1 MAAIRLQYKLVHRFM
16 RNHGKGPCFQLLFV
30 PDVMVLPIPKGKN
43 PRPQNSPDPS
53 TRRAPPHR
61 GRSSLGRPGGACAGT
76 FRGPG
81 PRGCLGATLV
91 ARRLVLGGAG
101 VGCGVGSGP
110 CCKGCTPCLGNCRLG
125 DGPGMPSPR
134 PPVSAKCGRPASR
147 TRASCPVCKHP
158 WKSCSVACPGRDREG
173 ADARGEAAERGIL
186 QPG

>member
-1 MAAIRLQYKLVHRFM
+1 MAAIRLSYKLVHRFM
-16 RNHGKGPCFQLLFV
+16 RSHGKSPCFQLLFV
-30 PDVMVLPIPKGKN
+30 PDVMVLPIPKGKTLA
-43 PRPQNSPDPS
+43 PQNSPDPS
-53 TRRAPPHR
+53 TRRGQPHR
-61 GRSSLGRPGGACAGT
+61 RLRSGGRPARARARSAGPACS
-76 FRGPG
+76 
-81 PRGCLGATLV
+81 CLGVTLV

-158 WKSCSVACPGRDREG
+158 WKSCSVG